1 MELNEFLKYMESGQ
15 RVYAGSEMHKYMHF
29 LSSEAQKLTAELNG
43 EYHTDEEK
51 RELFSR
57 ITGGKVDGGFG
68 IFPPFTTDCGKNI
81 HLGEN
86 VFINAGCR
94 FQDQGGIYIGSG
106 ALIGHNVVIATLN
119 HAFEPERRGDM
130 FPAPVRIG
138 KNVWIGSCSTIL
150 PGVTIGDNA
159 IIGAGSVVTRDIPD
173 NAVAAGNPAKVKK
186 YIDGRR
192 EGVYKKSASEETS
205 DISK

>member
-1 MELNEFLKYMESGQ
+1 MELSEFLEYMDSGE
-15 RVYAGSEMHKYMHF
+15 RIYAGSDTHKYMHV
-29 LSSEAQKLTAELNG
+29 LSGEAQKLTAELNG
-43 EYHTDEEK
+43 SYHTDEEK

-57 ITGGKVDGGFG
+57 ITGRKVDDGFG
-68 IFPPFTTDCGKNI
+68 LFPPFTTDCGKNI
-81 HLGEN
+81 HLGER
-86 VFINAGCR
+86 VFINSGCR

-119 HAFEPERRGDM
+119 HVFDPEHRGDM

-138 KNVWIGSCSTIL
+138 RNVWIGSGSVII

-159 IIGAGSVVTRDIPD
+159 VIGAGSVVTRDIPE

-186 YIDGRR
+186 YIND
-192 EGVYKKSASEETS
+192 
-205 DISK
+205 

>member
-1 MELNEFLKYMESGQ
+1 MELSEFLEYMDSGE
-15 RVYAGSEMHKYMHF
+15 RIYAGSDIHKYMHV
-29 LSSEAQKLTAELNG
+29 LSGEAQKLTAELNG
-43 EYHTDEEK
+43 SYHTDEEK

-57 ITGGKVDGGFG
+57 ITGRKIDDGFG
-68 IFPPFTTDCGKNI
+68 LFPPFTTDCGKNI

-86 VFINAGCR
+86 VFINSGCR

-119 HAFEPERRGDM
+119 HVFDPEHRGDM

-138 KNVWIGSCSTIL
+138 RNVWIGSGSVII

-159 IIGAGSVVTRDIPD
+159 VIGAGSVVTRDIPE

-186 YIDGRR
+186 YIND
-192 EGVYKKSASEETS
+192 
-205 DISK
+205 

>member
-1 MELNEFLKYMESGQ
+1 MELNEFLKYMESGE
-15 RVYAGSEMHKYMHF
+15 RVYAGSEFHKYMHF
-29 LSSEAQKLTAELNG
+29 LSNEAQKLTAELNG
-43 EYHTDEEK
+43 VYHTDEEK
-51 RELFSR
+51 RELFSHIIGR
-57 ITGGKVDGGFG
+57 TVDVGFG

-81 HLGEN
+81 HLGKN

-106 ALIGHNVVIATLN
+106 TLIGHNVVIATLN

-130 FPAPVRIG
+130 FPASVRIG
-138 KNVWIGSCSTIL
+138 KNVWIGSCSVII

-159 IIGAGSVVTRDIPD
+159 IIGAGSVVTRDIPE

-186 YIDGRR
+186 YIDGRLKN
-192 EGVYKKSASEETS
+192 EYKTYASEET
-205 DISK
+205 DISN